1 MLLEFVLVIVFQKL
15 KNMTEDCYPFCYP
28 QLER

>member
-1 MLLEFVLVIVFQKL
+1 MLLEFVLVFQKL
-15 KNMTEDCYPFCYP
+15 KNMTEGCYPFCYP